1 VGKKRSRRNE
11 ALYNVIQQNEI
22 PMLFK
27 FLPSAVYAVLDKE
40 NIWHGMGRPSFPIYD
55 ILVCLLVKEYFK
67 LSFRRCIGLLVL
79 SNASGLIKVRI
90 PCFKTLCNYQKNGEI
105 QFYLERLIE
114 LTSNVFSTIENELAS
129 DSTGISTT
137 CYSSW
142 YSIRVC
148 KKSMKRDHLMVHI
161 TVGTRSNIV
170 VCLDVCNKRGK
181 DNIIFRSHVQKA
193 SKNFDVDDWSGDS
206 AYLSRENCT
215 AVAEIGARPW
225 FKPKSNITSASKGS
239 PAWKKMV
246 YEFRDH
252 PAESM
257 DKYHKRSNVESTN
270 SAKKRKFRSFV
281 RGRLDTSRRNEESLS
296 WVDFNFSL
304 MPRAVYEFDLEP
316 TFIQRSR

>member
-1 VGKKRSRRNE
+1 MGKKRSRRNE
-11 ALYNVIQQNEI
+11 ALYNVVQQNEI
-22 PMLFK
+22 PMLFE
-27 FLPSAVYAVLDKE
+27 FLPSAVQAVLDKE

-67 LSFRRCIGLLVL
+67 LSFRRSIGLLVL
-79 SNASGLIKVRI
+79 SNASGLIKVKI

-148 KKSMKRDHLMVHI
+148 KKSRRRDHLMVHI

-170 VCLDVCNKRGK
+170 VCLDVCSKRGK

-215 AVAEIGARPW
+215 AVAEIGAMPW
-225 FKPKSNITSASKGS
+225 FRPKSNITSASKGS

-252 PAESM
+252 PSESM
-257 DKYHKRSNVESTN
+257 VKYHKRSNVESTN

-296 WVDFNFSL
+296 WVDFNFSML
-304 MPRAVYEFDLEP
+304 PRAVYEFNLEP
-316 TFIQRSR
+316 TFVQRSR

>member
-1 VGKKRSRRNE
+1 MGKKRSRRNE
-11 ALYNVIQQNEI
+11 ALYNLVQQNEI
-22 PMLFK
+22 PMF
-27 FLPSAVYAVLDKE
+27 FEILPSAVQAVLDKD
-40 NIWHGMGRPSFPIYD
+40 NIWHGMGRPSFPLYD

-67 LSFRRCIGLLVL
+67 LSLRRSIGLLV
-79 SNASGLIKVRI
+79 SYNASGLIKVRI

-114 LTSNVFSTIENELAS
+114 LTSKVFATIEKELAS

-137 CYSSW
+137 CFSSW

-148 KKSMKRDHLMVHI
+148 KKSRRRDHLMVHI

-170 VCLDVCNKRGK
+170 VCLDVCSKKGK

-193 SKNFDVDDWSGDS
+193 SRSFDVRDWSGDS

-225 FKPKSNITSASKGS
+225 FRPKSNITSASKGS

-252 PAESM
+252 PVESM

-281 RGRLDTSRRNEESLS
+281 RGKLDTSRRNEESLS

-316 TFIQRSR
+316 NFTE